1 MLWRV
6 RSPSLRL
13 ASHSHAPLVYTLRF
27 RLSFSPTLV
36 LAAFIWIIHVVAA
49 DYLHRC
55 PEGLGECCRL
65 LPPGWRWF
73 GGADQTSGG
82 VPLLTTISCLA
93 GVRFFSLQ
101 LFTVLNPASSRPHTF
116 PRLRAGNEEW
126 AGCRGEG
133 G

>member
-1 MLWRV
+1 M
-6 RSPSLRL
+6 
-13 ASHSHAPLVYTLRF
+13 
-27 RLSFSPTLV
+27 
-36 LAAFIWIIHVVAA
+36 
-49 DYLHRC
+49 
-55 PEGLGECCRL
+55 L
-65 LPPGWRWF
+65 LPQTTCTAALKAWVSVVGCYRPGWRWF